1 MVFGARVSDPRRSVR
16 SRRPQPE
23 LRRPASP
30 WPCFPGFFPTCLGFF
45 PSHSLRIVRR
55 PLLTPRT
62 RTLALTALGIGAVVA
77 AESWD
82 GRHEAQKA
90 LEDLMQDHA
99 LLALALA
106 AKLERATPGAQNAAA
121 GSVELLCGAARELER
136 TGGVVVVLKPLEHG
150 GLRSCDGRGV
160 EVRALADAAE
170 RGERSL
176 VLARDEAVRLGLP
189 ERVGVAGIAP
199 LPATTGLSA
208 VAVTGTAASERD
220 RSKRQQARTIVSI
233 AVVSALI
240 LGFGLADL
248 RRQRREVALE
258 RQVELEK
265 TKQERDAELAKAN
278 RMATIAALASGF
290 AHEIGTPLG
299 IISGRV
305 EQLSAGETSA
315 TPERRHELLEQV
327 AQQVA
332 RVGTLVRSFLAFARG
347 EAGLFARVSAHEVAE
362 SALRLV
368 RHRFVTAKVELTLE
382 LAASDEATIACE
394 PALFEQAL
402 VNVLVN
408 ALEASSAGRVVTLRV
423 EAEAGRVRFAVLDQ
437 GSGIPEAVMARVTE
451 PFFTTKARSG
461 GTGLGLTIA
470 KEIVAHHRGEFEI
483 HRRERPDAGAV
494 GTEVVIF
501 VPRHGEA

>member
-1 MVFGARVSDPRRSVR
+1 LQSIAPESESTSIAAMSAPFARKFSDLPRNFSQSLSPEPVR
-16 SRRPQPE
+16 PR
-23 LRRPASP
+23 
-30 WPCFPGFFPTCLGFF
+30 FF
-45 PSHSLRIVRR
+45 
-55 PLLTPRT
+55 LTPRR
-62 RTLALTALGIGAVVA
+62 RTLALTAFGIGAVVA

-82 GRHEAQKA
+82 ARHEGQKA

-106 AKLERATPGAQNAAA
+106 AKLEGPGPAA
-121 GSVELLCGAARELER
+121 GGAGRGAVDVLCGAARELER
-136 TGGVVVVLKPLEHG
+136 GGGVVVVVKPRG
-150 GLRSCDGRGV
+150 RAGLLACSGRRVEVPALAEAAGRG
-160 EVRALADAAE
+160 EK
-170 RGERSL
+170 SL
-176 VLARDEAVRLGLP
+176 VLARDQAVRLGLP
-189 ERVGVAGIAP
+189 ERVGVAGLAA
-199 LPATTGLSA
+199 LPASTGLAA

-299 IISGRV
+299 IISGRI
-305 EQLSAGETSA
+305 EQLSAGDAGA
-315 TPERRHELLEQV
+315 TPERRRELLAQV

-332 RVGTLVRSFLAFARG
+332 RVGTLVRSLLAFARG
-347 EAGLFARVSAHEVAE
+347 ESGLFARVPAREVAE

-368 RHRFVTAKVELTLE
+368 RHRFLTADVALELE
-382 LAASDEATIACE
+382 LAAGAEAPIACE

-402 VNVLVN
+402 ANVLIN
-408 ALEASSAGRVVTLRV
+408 ALEASSAGRAVTLRV
-423 EAEAGRVRFAVLDQ
+423 EAREERLRFAVLDE
-437 GSGIPEAVMARVTE
+437 GAGIPEAVMARVTE
-451 PFFTTKARSG
+451 PFFTTKAPSG

-470 KEIVAHHRGEFEI
+470 REIVAHHRGDFEI
-483 HRRERPDAGAV
+483 RRRTGAGGAAA

>member
-1 MVFGARVSDPRRSVR
+1 MPAAQRLQFAPANLNSTDLRDVGLISSDFFR
-16 SRRPQPE
+16 
-23 LRRPASP
+23 LASE
-30 WPCFPGFFPTCLGFF
+30 FFPVTLSS
-45 PSHSLRIVRR
+45 PVRHR
-55 PLLTPRT
+55 LLTPRT
-62 RTLALTALGIGAVVA
+62 RTLALTAFGIGSVVA
-77 AESWD
+77 VESWD
-82 GRHEAQKA
+82 ARHEAEKA

-99 LLALALA
+99 LLARALA
-106 AKLERATPGAQNAAA
+106 AKLEPSTPGRDSAS
-121 GSVELLCGAARELER
+121 SVALLCGAARELER
-136 TGGVVVVLKPLEHG
+136 TGGVVVVLKPAGHG
-150 GLRSCDGRGV
+150 ALRACDGRGF
-160 EVRALADAAE
+160 EVHALADAAE

-176 VLARDEAVRLGLP
+176 ALARDDAAALGLP
-189 ERVGVAGIAP
+189 ERVAVAGIAP
-199 LPATTGLSA
+199 LPVATGLSA
-208 VAVTGTAASERD
+208 VAVTATAASERD
-220 RSKRQQARTIVSI
+220 RSKRQQARTIASI
-233 AVVSALI
+233 AVVGALI

-248 RRQRREVALE
+248 RRQRRELALE

-305 EQLSAGETSA
+305 EQLDAGEASA
-315 TPERRHELLEQV
+315 TSERRRELYAQV

-347 EAGLFARVSAHEVAE
+347 EAGLFARVSARDLAE
-362 SALRLV
+362 NALRLV
-368 RHRFVTAKVELTLE
+368 RHRFVTANVELALE
-382 LAASDEATIACE
+382 LADSEGALIACE

-408 ALEASSAGRVVTLRV
+408 ALEASSAGQTVTLRV
-423 EAEAGRVRFAVLDQ
+423 EPEGARLRFAVLDQ

-470 KEIVAHHRGEFEI
+470 KEIVAHHRGDFEI
-483 HRRERPDAGAV
+483 RRRARPDGGAA

>member
-1 MVFGARVSDPRRSVR
+1 VR
-16 SRRPQPE
+16 HR
-23 LRRPASP
+23 
-30 WPCFPGFFPTCLGFF
+30 FF
-45 PSHSLRIVRR
+45 
-55 PLLTPRT
+55 TPRT
-62 RTLALTALGIGAVVA
+62 RTLALTAFGIGAVVA

-82 GRHEAQKA
+82 ARHEAQKA
-90 LEDLMQDHA
+90 LEDLMHDHA

-106 AKLERATPGAQNAAA
+106 AKVERPLGAQYVRASA
-121 GSVELLCGAARELER
+121 SELLCGAGRELER
-136 TGGVVVVLKPLEHG
+136 HGGVVVVLKPLG
-150 GLRSCDGRGV
+150 GAGLRACNGRDV
-160 EVRALADAAE
+160 VVPALADAATHAKT
-170 RGERSL
+170 SL

-189 ERVGVAGIAP
+189 ERVAVAGIAALP
-199 LPATTGLSA
+199 PATGLTA

-248 RRQRREVALE
+248 RRQRRELALE

-299 IISGRV
+299 IISGRI

-315 TPERRHELLEQV
+315 TPERRREILAQV
-327 AQQVA
+327 TQQVS

-347 EAGLFARVSAHEVAE
+347 ESGLFARVSAREVAE
-362 SALRLV
+362 NAVRLV
-368 RHRFVTAKVELTLE
+368 RHRFVTANVELTLE
-382 LAASDEATIACE
+382 LAAPEEARIACE

-408 ALEASSAGRVVTLRV
+408 ALEASCAGQVVTLRV
-423 EAEAGRVRFAVLDQ
+423 ELAATRLRFAVLDQ
-437 GSGIPEAVMARVTE
+437 GSGIPETVMARVTE

-470 KEIVAHHRGEFEI
+470 KEIVAHHRGDFEI
-483 HRRERPDAGAV
+483 RRRARPEAAAA

>member
-1 MVFGARVSDPRRSVR
+1 MGKLSSSHLPAVDHVR
-16 SRRPQPE
+16 PDFFR
-23 LRRPASP
+23 LASE
-30 WPCFPGFFPTCLGFF
+30 FFPVTLSA
-45 PSHSLRIVRR
+45 PVRHR
-55 PLLTPRT
+55 LLTPRS
-62 RTLALTALGIGAVVA
+62 RTLTLTALGIGAVVA
-77 AESWD
+77 VQSWD
-82 GRHEAQKA
+82 ARHEAEKA
-90 LEDLMQDHA
+90 LEDLVQEHA
-99 LLALALA
+99 LLALSLA
-106 AKLERATPGAQNAAA
+106 AKLERPAPGTANAGAA
-121 GSVELLCGAARELER
+121 SVDLLCSAARELER
-136 TGGVVVVLKPLEHG
+136 AGGVVVVLKPLGHA
-150 GLRSCDGRGV
+150 GLRACDGRGV
-160 EVRALADAAE
+160 EVRALDEAAE
-170 RGERSL
+170 RREKGL
-176 VLARDEAVRLGLP
+176 ALARDEAVRLGLP
-189 ERVGVAGIAP
+189 ERVAVAGIAVLP
-199 LPATTGLSA
+199 PATGLAA
-208 VAVTGTAASERD
+208 VVVTGTAASERD

-305 EQLSAGETSA
+305 EQLSAGESSA
-315 TPERRHELLEQV
+315 TPERRRELYDQV

-347 EAGLFARVSAHEVAE
+347 ESSLFARVSAREVAE
-362 SALRLV
+362 NAARLV
-368 RHRFVTAKVELTLE
+368 RHRFSTANVELTLE
-382 LAASDEATIACE
+382 LAAGAEARIACE

-402 VNVLVN
+402 VNVLIN

-470 KEIVAHHRGEFEI
+470 KEIVAHHRGDFEI
-483 HRRERPDAGAV
+483 HRRARPDVAAV